1 MLENE
6 ATMMNEVVAYIR
18 CSTDEQAK
26 AGFSVEAQKE
36 ELQRVAALEST
47 VLSSPIFPRPFKPST
62 LWPAK
67 FEALFLSSAAVKIA

>member
-36 ELQRVAALEST
+36 ELQRVAALES
-47 VLSSPIFPRPFKPST
+47 IIIK
-62 LWPAK
+62 K
-67 FEALFLSSAAVKIA
+67 FYIGCQIIKRYIND